1 MSKISEFW
9 GFFFEIL
16 KKRSGHV
23 RNKTQAATPPLERS
37 WPCPCTRRKSG
48 PFAVFSLCKNGI
60 PLTYLIPSNKV
71 TQMNPAFGNRQ
82 GCHQNTRAQKMLHFW
97 PQKINFFLQ
106 DLRLFDTLFTKSFEI
121 LQTPSTLS
129 RRIFC

>member
-9 GFFFEIL
+9 GIFFEIL

-37 WPCPCTRRKSG
+37 WSSACTRRKSG

-60 PLTYLIPSNKV
+60 PLTYFIPSNKV

-82 GCHQNTRAQKMLHFW
+82 GCHQNTRAQKTLIFG
-97 PQKINFFLQ
+97 PKNEFFLQ

-121 LQTPSTLS
+121 LQIPSTLS